1 MMNPSLTLAHT
12 ASLSAPWTDVKRFAV
27 HDGPGIRTTLFL
39 KGCTLRCPW
48 CHNPETYE
56 ATPRLAYFAHTCL
69 HCGEC
74 VGACPHGCHAMVD
87 GRHVFDRARCT
98 GCGHCVDACLGS
110 ALRLYGRI
118 VTVDEAVAWLLED
131 RAFYAA
137 SGGGATL
144 SGGEP
149 LTHAAFCRAVLSRL
163 RAAGADTAVDTC
175 GNVPRQA
182 FEAVLPFTDRFLFDL
197 KAADDALH
205 KRLTGCGNGRI
216 LGNLQFLSDSGKPVE
231 VRMILVPQHN
241 LAAADIDKAGER
253 LRGLRTLTGVK
264 LLAYHDLARSKF
276 AALGLPDTMP
286 NVPPPDAAVLRSV
299 ADRLRSLLPG
309 GIPVTH

>member
-1 MMNPSLTLAHT
+1 MNFTLTSKPA

-27 HDGPGIRTTLFL
+27 HDGSGIRTTLFL
-39 KGCTLRCPW
+39 QGCTLRCPW

-56 ATPRLAYFAHTCL
+56 ARPRLAYTAHNCL

-74 VGACPHGCHAMVD
+74 VGACPHGCHTMAD
-87 GRHVFDRARCT
+87 GRHVFDRTRCT
-98 GCGHCVDACLGS
+98 ACGRCVDACLGS

-118 VTVDEAVAWLLED
+118 VTVEEAVEWLLED
-131 RAFYAA
+131 RAFYSA

-149 LTHAAFCRAVLSRL
+149 LVHAAFCRAVLERL
-163 RAAGADTAVDTC
+163 RAAGVDTAVDTC

-182 FEAVLPFTDRFLFDL
+182 FEAVLPFTDRFLYDL

-216 LGNLQFLSDSGKPVE
+216 LENLQFLSDSGKPVE
-231 VRMILVPQHN
+231 IRMILVPQHN
-241 LAAADIDKAGER
+241 LAEADIEKAGKR

-286 NVPPPDAAVLRSV
+286 NVPRPDATVLCRV

-309 GIPVTH
+309 GIPVTY